1 MSGKHLSDAE
11 VAEFTSRLRAVFSE
25 RKGRA
30 LAKAAGVSYSSLA
43 HTVDGTYRPGSTV
56 VSKVNAVLS
65 SQMWRYNATSV
76 DALARAAI
84 SADSECKRLRLA
96 LDAECKRL
104 RLALDAECKRLRLA
118 LDAAEARV
126 RAAVVAM
133 LGGAS

>member
-1 MSGKHLSDAE
+1 VSGKHLSDAE

-56 VSKVNAVLS
+56 VSI
-65 SQMWRYNATSV
+65 